1 MMKKFQITKINLE
14 NIKTYVSEEIIF
26 SLGNNVLLGE
36 NGAGKSTI
44 LESIFLSIFGE
55 TVPGRR
61 LVDMIRYGERQGR
74 IITRFSVNGEDYR
87 LVDEITRKDI
97 DRATQSQVLQN
108 ETINE
113 TIAEGRN
120 AVRAKIEEILDID
133 ATTFISAVYASQG
146 EIGKI
151 VTSKESER
159 KKLFDR
165 LFQIDRYEKAW
176 QNLSKVDKIINT
188 QITILQGRSE
198 DLREDVKSLPS
209 IEAQITEK
217 KKQLKNEKFQ
227 LIDLNKTYKDLD
239 HMYNEIGSAV
249 EEYRTLEGIKGSIE
263 EEINSL
269 ETEINSN
276 MIRLSTKTNT
286 ESLKITLSSFNK
298 FLNSNEN
305 NLEKTKLSL
314 DKTRNEEKELSVNLE
329 TIKHLERN
337 LATLLHSTNEKQ
349 QQLNKDVKEISD
361 EISELGLNV
370 SKWQEKIPNI
380 IEDSKQELQIHKK
393 EMKKSNE
400 LLNKISVN
408 DTKWKA
414 QEESASRYQSR
425 IVKNRLFLSK
435 EAGDDWKN
443 TLQEYSKIEFNVQIG
458 NLEKEIIELDEITSQ
473 HKNKKSLLEMNINR
487 IKEDLNHLNKL
498 QGEETCPTCKQ
509 NLSVETLTKLCA
521 ELTEEKS
528 QFCKEKKEVK
538 QKLVGI
544 TSSLNDSK
552 KKEMDLREKR
562 RIYEKTSQTFD
573 ALLDL
578 EKEKDVLE
586 DKCEKLEDSIKKL
599 KEKFSQEKANELEE
613 MISHLEERI
622 SYINST
628 KKSIPRFIKISG
640 QIKDELKE
648 AKELKVKISQLKIKY
663 TSKNLSEK
671 TMEISQLSH
680 LEDELNEVVSI
691 MKVLIGKIKSQHKD
705 SVNLKET
712 ISKLATIELLD
723 GFKDREEIEEN
734 WKKMRDKIVTY
745 KTSILTLKEEIIP
758 PLEKQ
763 KKDLQEKTNQLAKLD
778 EKTNQENKK
787 KKIVSILRSLMR
799 ELPNRLLPNYI
810 ERISNTATE
819 ILQSIAP
826 ESDIQSII
834 VNDDYSLN
842 IIRLGNIEDISVLS
856 GGETIVIALTLRLAF
871 AKEFSSLDTLIL
883 DEPTI
888 FLDERRRGELVSVLE
903 KNRLVGQMFVVTHD
917 PDFERIA
924 DKTYL
929 INKMRGE
936 TTISPIEVKDSREKE
951 SELVEFELA

>member
-1 MMKKFQITKINLE
+1 MKKFQITKINLE
-14 NIKTYVSEEIIF
+14 NIKTYISEEISF

-87 LVDEITRKDI
+87 LEHAITRSDA
-97 DRATQSQVLQN
+97 DRANQSQILWN
-108 ETINE
+108 ETTNE
-113 TIAEGRN
+113 RIAEHIK
-120 AVRAKIEEILDID
+120 AVRAKIEEILGID

-151 VTSKESER
+151 VTSKEKER

-165 LFQIDRYEKAW
+165 LFQIDRYEKTW

-209 IEAQITEK
+209 IENQINEK
-217 KKQLKNEKFQ
+217 KKQLKSEKSQ
-227 LIDLNKTYKDLD
+227 LVDLNKAYKDLD
-239 HMYNEIGSAV
+239 QRYKEIGSAL
-249 EEYRTLEGIKGSIE
+249 EEYRKLEGIKGSIE
-263 EEINSL
+263 EEIHSL
-269 ETEINSN
+269 DIEIKSSINQ
-276 MIRLSTKTNT
+276 LSTKTDT
-286 ESLKITLSSFNK
+286 ELLEITLSTFNK
-298 FLNSNEN
+298 FLKSNESSLDN
-305 NLEKTKLSL
+305 TKLSL
-314 DKTRNEEKELSVNLE
+314 EKTRKEETELSINLE
-329 TIKHLERN
+329 TIKNLERN
-337 LATLLHSTNEKQ
+337 LAKLLRLTNEKQ
-349 QQLNKDVKEISD
+349 QQLNKDIKEISD
-361 EISELGLNV
+361 EMSELGLDIT
-370 SKWQEKIPNI
+370 KWQEKIPDI
-380 IEDSKQELQIHKK
+380 IEKNKNELQIHKK
-393 EMKKSNE
+393 EMRKSE
-400 LLNKISVN
+400 GLLRKISV
-408 DTKWKA
+408 KEAELKA
-414 QEESASRYQSR
+414 LEESSSRYQSK

-443 TLQEYSKIEFNVQIG
+443 IIQEYSEIDFNKQSK
-458 NLEKEIIELDEITSQ
+458 NLEKEIIELDESTSQ
-473 HKNKKSLLEMNINR
+473 QKNKKSLLEMNINR
-487 IKEDLNHLNKL
+487 IKEDLDHLNKL

-509 NLSVETLTKLCA
+509 NLSAETLAKLCS
-521 ELTEEKS
+521 ELTEEKAEL
-528 QFCKEKKEVK
+528 CGEKKKVK
-538 QKLVGI
+538 ENLGAI
-544 TSSLNDSK
+544 TNSFNDSK
-552 KKEMDLREKR
+552 KKETDLREKF

-573 ALLDL
+573 DLLDL
-578 EKEKDVLE
+578 EKEKDEIEL
-586 DKCEKLEDSIKKL
+586 KYEKMEGNIKEL
-599 KEKFSQEKANELEE
+599 KEKFSQEKADELEE
-613 MISHLEERI
+613 KISDLEEKI
-622 SYINST
+622 SNINNI
-628 KKSIPRFIKISG
+628 KKSIPRFIKTSD

-648 AKELKVKISQLKIKY
+648 AKEMKVKISQLKKKY
-663 TSKNLSEK
+663 TTNILNEK
-671 TMEISQLSH
+671 TSEISQLCS
-680 LEDELNEVVSI
+680 LEDQLTEIVTI
-691 MKVLIGKIKSQHKD
+691 TKGLIEKFISQQEDKAK
-705 SVNLKET
+705 LTET
-712 ISKLATIELLD
+712 ISKLNTIESLE
-723 GFKDREEIEEN
+723 GFKDREEIQNN
-734 WKKMRDKIVTY
+734 WKKMSEKIASY
-745 KTSILTLKEEIIP
+745 NTSILALKDVIIP

-763 KKDLQEKTNQLAKLD
+763 KIALQEKMNQLTELD
-778 EKTNQENKK
+778 KKSNQENKK

-856 GGETIVIALTLRLAF
+856 GGETIIIALALRLAF

-903 KNRLVGQMFVVTHD
+903 KNRLVSQMFVVTHD

-924 DKTYL
+924 DKTHL
-929 INKMRGE
+929 VNKIRGE
-936 TTISPIEVKDSREKE
+936 TSINTIEVQEPEEKE

>member
-1 MMKKFQITKINLE
+1 MKKFQITKINLE
-14 NIKTYVSEEIIF
+14 NIKTYISEEINF

-87 LVDEITRKDI
+87 LIDEITRKDI
-97 DRATQSQVLQN
+97 DRATQSQILWN

-113 TIAEGRN
+113 RIADGRN
-120 AVRAKIEEILDID
+120 AVRSKIEEILGID

-188 QITILQGRSE
+188 QITILKGRSE

-209 IEAQITEK
+209 IENQINEK
-217 KKQLKNEKFQ
+217 KKQLKNEKSQ
-227 LIDLNKTYKDLD
+227 LIDLNKAYKDLD
-239 HMYNEIGSAV
+239 QRYKKIGSAL
-249 EEYRTLEGIKGSIE
+249 EEYRKLEGIKGSIE
-263 EEINSL
+263 EEIHSL
-269 ETEINSN
+269 DIEIKSS
-276 MIRLSTKTNT
+276 IKQLSAITNT
-286 ESLKITLSSFNK
+286 ELLEITLSAFNK
-298 FLNSNEN
+298 FLKSNETSLDN
-305 NLEKTKLSL
+305 TKLSL
-314 DKTRNEEKELSVNLE
+314 EKTRKEETELSINLE
-329 TIKHLERN
+329 TIKNLERN
-337 LATLLHSTNEKQ
+337 LATLLRSTNEKQ
-349 QQLNKDVKEISD
+349 QQLNTDVKEISN

-370 SKWQEKIPNI
+370 TKWLEKIPDI
-380 IEDSKQELQIHKK
+380 VEDNKKELQIHKK
-393 EMKKSNE
+393 EMKKIDD
-400 LLNKISVN
+400 LLKKISVKE
-408 DTKWKA
+408 TELKA
-414 QEESASRYQSR
+414 LEESSSRNQSR

-443 TLQEYSKIEFNVQIG
+443 IIQEYSKINFNEQ
-458 NLEKEIIELDEITSQ
+458 LKTLQKEITELNENTSQ
-473 HKNKKSLLEMNINR
+473 QKNEKSLLEMNINR
-487 IKEDLNHLNKL
+487 LKEDLEHLNKL

-509 NLSVETLTKLCA
+509 NLSTETLAKLCS
-521 ELTEEKS
+521 ELTEEKT
-528 QFCKEKKEVK
+528 QLCNKKKKVK
-538 QKLVGI
+538 QKLEEF
-544 TSSLNDSK
+544 TNSLANSK
-552 KKEMDLREKR
+552 KKEIDLREKHE
-562 RIYEKTSQTFD
+562 IYRTTSQTFD
-573 ALLDL
+573 DLLDL
-578 EKEKDVLE
+578 EIEKDELALKY
-586 DKCEKLEDSIKKL
+586 DKMETSLKEI

-613 MISHLEERI
+613 KISNLEEKS

-628 KKSIPRFIKISG
+628 KKSIPRFIKTSD
-640 QIKDELKE
+640 QIKKELKD
-648 AKELKVKISQLKIKY
+648 AKELKVKISLLKKKY
-663 TSKNLSEK
+663 TIAILDEK
-671 TMEISQLSH
+671 TSEISQLSH
-680 LEDELNEVVSI
+680 LEDQ
-691 MKVLIGKIKSQHKD
+691 LIEIIAVTKDLIKKIKSQYEDEAK
-705 SVNLKET
+705 LKET
-712 ISKLATIELLD
+712 ILKLKTIESLE
-723 GFKDREEIEEN
+723 GFKDRKKIEES
-734 WKKMRDKIVTY
+734 WKKLSDKIASY
-745 KTSILTLKEEIIP
+745 KTSILALKDEIIP
-758 PLEKQ
+758 PLEEQ
-763 KKDLQEKTNQLAKLD
+763 KKVLQEKMNQLAELD
-778 EKTNQENKK
+778 AKSNQENKK

-810 ERISNTATE
+810 ERISNTATD

-856 GGETIVIALTLRLAF
+856 GGETIIIALALRLAF

-903 KNRLVGQMFVVTHD
+903 KNRLVSQMFVVTHD

-924 DKTYL
+924 DKTHL
-929 INKMRGE
+929 INKIRGE
-936 TTISPIEVKDSREKE
+936 TSINTIEVQEPEEKE